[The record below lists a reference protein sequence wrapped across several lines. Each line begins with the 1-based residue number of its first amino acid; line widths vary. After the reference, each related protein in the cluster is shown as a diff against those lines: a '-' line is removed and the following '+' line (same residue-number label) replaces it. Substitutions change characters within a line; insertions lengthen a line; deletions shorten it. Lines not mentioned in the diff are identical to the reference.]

1 MGTFFDRGSSMSR
14 DQRRILSARRA
25 LSLLLCACASAAFA
39 GTNVPAQTAA
49 PADPSQAQTLA
60 ELRTAYRAL
69 IDAENVHDLAAVRS
83 MLLDSPSLLF
93 ISRVEPVGKGD
104 WGGYWGIDS
113 VMQHFGDLYKGY
125 FRLDPDYSREKEVLL
140 TPDVAETYAPM
151 TLTSSY
157 GGQAK
162 AGRPFIMVVEWV
174 RTPAGW
180 KVATDIPM
188 PIPPAPVVA
197 H

>member
-1 MGTFFDRGSSMSR
+1 MTRSTRFVRT
-14 DQRRILSARRA
+14 
-25 LSLLLCACASAAFA
+25 LLRACAAAAFVGA
-39 GTNVPAQTAA
+39 TAFAQAAA
-49 PADPSQAQTLA
+49 PDHPPQAQTPA
-60 ELRTAYRAL
+60 ELKRLYRQL
-69 IDAENVHDLAAVRS
+69 IDAEDAHDLPAVRA

-113 VMQHFGDLYKGY
+113 VMQHFADLYQGY
-125 FRLDPDYSREKEVLL
+125 FRLDPDYAQEKEVLL
-140 TPDVAETYAPM
+140 TPDVAETYAPV

-162 AGRPFIMVVEWV
+162 NGRPFIMVIEWV

-188 PIPPAPVVA
+188 PIPPAPVIA
-197 H
+197 RAGSAAAGR